1 MRAGAFTGT
10 HGFAWPTRLF
20 SETPS
25 KSIHNLVPGTGLTHA
40 MSGIA
45 EAFMDHVAMLV
56 LGCGIRR
63 DVRRAF
69 QLHDVDQQGIARP
82 MVKQIFLP
90 IGGS

>member
-1 MRAGAFTGT
+1 
-10 HGFAWPTRLF
+10 
-20 SETPS
+20 
-25 KSIHNLVPGTGLTHA
+25 